1 MARKKKRKVK
11 RKRGL
16 RRPPAATKPSFYLTV
31 RYKEF
36 ENPNENANDYEGNYG
51 FILPGA
57 SRRYTIWINSS
68 TSLLNQV
75 GTLFHEFGHFLFYTV
90 FKELFVN
97 EKKEHIFC
105 EKIDDTA
112 RQGFKEYIEE

>member
-1 MARKKKRKVK
+1 
-11 RKRGL
+11 
-16 RRPPAATKPSFYLTV
+16 LTV

-36 ENPNENANDYEGNYG
+36 NNPNENSNEFEGNYG
-51 FILPGA
+51 YIRQGNP
-57 SRRYTIWINSS
+57 RHYTIWINSG

-90 FKELFVN
+90 FRQLFIN
-97 EKKEHIFC
+97 EKKEHTFC